1 VTLAAALPGCASV
14 ADRISDGGSAD
25 RDDPAADAEPRGDA
39 SANGSARSEPADE
52 SSAPREPIEVSA
64 PDVSFAD
71 APVPDDPSAFSY
83 ARMGSGADVT
93 ATVFGNWKCPYTRSM
108 VVDYLPEVVSTFVR
122 PGELDLEL
130 RFLAYR
136 SGEPFLGADAPRAT
150 RAGLAVWDEAPES
163 YWSYFS
169 HVFANQPPS
178 DERWATASALRT
190 FADAADVQSS
200 LDRLDRD
207 DERVDRTVAAAHERS
222 VYSVPRIVVDGEV
235 VAPTLDPDAAT
246 DALSAATR

>member
-1 VTLAAALPGCASV
+1 VTLAATLPGCASV
-14 ADRISDGGSAD
+14 ADRISDDGSSHQNGA
-25 RDDPAADAEPRGDA
+25 AADGGPRGDA
-39 SANGSARSEPADE
+39 SANGSARSE
-52 SSAPREPIEVSA
+52 STSEPIEISA
-64 PDVSFAD
+64 PDPSFAD

-93 ATVFGNWKCPYTRSM
+93 ATVYGNWKCPYTRSM

-150 RAGLAVWDEAPES
+150 RAGLTVWDEAPES

-169 HVFANQPPS
+169 YVFGNQPSS
-178 DERWATASALRT
+178 DERWATPSALRRL
-190 FADAADVQSS
+190 ADAADVRAT
-200 LDRLDRD
+200 LDGRLDRD
-207 DERVDRTVAAAHERS
+207 DERVDRTVAAARERS

-235 VAPTLDPDAAT
+235 LAPTLDPDAAT